1 MPRNFIVYK
10 KESGQTFVFDF
21 DDSPV
26 GPLLRQIGRYASDPE
41 IDFTWYDAGAVCQKI
56 RTIFSDNLQNL

>member
-1 MPRNFIVYK
+1 MPRNFLAYK
-10 KESGQTFVFDF
+10 KESGQTFIFDF

-26 GPLLRQIGRYASDPE
+26 GPLLRKIGSYASDPE
-41 IDFTWYDAGAVCQKI
+41 VDFNWYDAAVVSQKI